1 MNSNKIFTKC
11 FLLNKTWSASG
22 MRTEI
27 NKKQGRPSEDSEEA
41 PAKGAKQGKNS
52 LGVGGRGRR
61 CTPLQWSPGAEPRK
75 IDVFEVY
82 NCQKRHFLAGNAGHS
97 RQIDI

>member
-41 PAKGAKQGKNS
+41 PAKGAKRGKNS
-52 LGVGGRGRR
+52 LGVGGGGGGAVRPSNGVQGQSPEKLTFLRFIIVKNAIS
-61 CTPLQWSPGAEPRK
+61 LQEM
-75 IDVFEVY
+75 
-82 NCQKRHFLAGNAGHS
+82 Q
-97 RQIDI
+97 DIPDR

>member
-27 NKKQGRPSEDSEEA
+27 DKKQGRPSEDSEEA
-41 PAKGAKQGKNS
+41 PVKGAKRGKNS
-52 LGVGGRGRR
+52 LGVGGEGAALYAPPMESRGRAQKKLTFLR
-61 CTPLQWSPGAEPRK
+61 FIIVKNAISLQEM
-75 IDVFEVY
+75 
-82 NCQKRHFLAGNAGHS
+82 Q
-97 RQIDI
+97 DIPDR

>member
-27 NKKQGRPSEDSEEA
+27 NKKQGRRSEDSEEA
-41 PAKGAKQGKNS
+41 PAKGAKRGKNS
-52 LGVGGRGRR
+52 LGVGGGGAALYAPPMESRGR
-61 CTPLQWSPGAEPRK
+61 A
-75 IDVFEVY
+75 
-82 NCQKRHFLAGNAGHS
+82 QKN
-97 RQIDI
+97 